1 MAQRKWLYRKTQE
14 SLLTSSFWD
23 KKNEIMYK
31 IINTIFCFIEK
42 FHFYD
47 KFSLQSCEYV
57 ILDSVLC

>member
-1 MAQRKWLYRKTQE
+1 
-14 SLLTSSFWD
+14 
-23 KKNEIMYK
+23 MYK